1 MCAYLKSAE
10 FNQVSLCNSYFF
22 PLFKKGDDRYKNQ
35 VNCDIAAVMFTRE
48 RMHALKCQTS
58 VLMNPFFISVFYEC
72 VVLNWDTI
80 RDVVLNVMCL
90 NHWY

>member
-22 PLFKKGDDRYKNQ
+22 PLFKKGDDRYQNQ
-35 VNCDIAAVMFTRE
+35 VNCDIAA
-48 RMHALKCQTS
+48 
-58 VLMNPFFISVFYEC
+58 LMLCADESFFISVFYEC

>member
-22 PLFKKGDDRYKNQ
+22 PLFKKGDDRYKNK

-58 VLMNPFFISVFYEC
+58 VLMNPFLFQCFMSVLY
-72 VVLNWDTI
+72 
-80 RDVVLNVMCL
+80 
-90 NHWY
+90 